1 MRSSMTE
8 KEFMQKYD
16 LDSKDIDYISD
27 MISMG
32 NSLSWIA
39 ESMGIGISDLVEQWS
54 EE

>member
-1 MRSSMTE
+1 MTE
-8 KEFMQKYD
+8 KEFMLKYD

-27 MISMG
+27 MISMRK
-32 NSLSWIA
+32 SLSWIA

>member
-1 MRSSMTE
+1 MTE

-39 ESMGIGISDLVEQWS
+39 ESMGISIIDLVEQWS